1 LKEALLEMDNDNLAL
16 LHLKQLYPLSSQA
29 GELIKKAKKSVMFE
43 NNAQGQMAQLIQ
55 KETDL
60 KIDHKVL
67 KYNGMPFSVEEIL
80 AVLETLE
87 EE

>member
-1 LKEALLEMDNDNLAL
+1 
-16 LHLKQLYPLSSQA
+16 
-29 GELIKKAKKSVMFE
+29 
-43 NNAQGQMAQLIQ
+43 MAQLIQ